1 RARFSATECTLGSQP
16 EGSGRFIDAEDV
28 RLQRKVVF
36 IGSEVARKLFG
47 NVPPGG
53 QQGRINGMTVYVIGG
68 QKEKVQLSN
77 YGRPDKESVF
87 IPYTTAGQL
96 WNTEFL

>member
-1 RARFSATECTLGSQP
+1 M
-16 EGSGRFIDAEDV
+16 
-28 RLQRKVVF
+28 RLQRRVVF
-36 IGSEVARKLFG
+36 IGSEVAQQDFG
-47 NVPPGG
+47 NVPPVG
-53 QQGRINGMTVYVIGG
+53 QTVRLKGMAFEVIGV

-96 WNTEFL
+96 WNTEFLSDLVYQAMDPTLDARTARRR